1 MKWNN
6 KVLSG
11 LLGGYV
17 LVQVGRF
24 LKGWVRRSKL
34 SRKGRRKLEER
45 NKARYELP
53 DIETEVEEL
62 ILGLTVSELSEKI
75 RNKELSSL
83 QIVVAYIRR
92 ALSIGRELNSTAEEC
107 FVQAMEQAAKCDEET
122 ANGISRG
129 VLHGIPVSIK
139 DHYGM
144 KGFTSS
150 CGLAW
155 KLDYPDTE
163 DAVLVQL
170 LVDQGAIP
178 FVRSNVCQAMIWIE
192 TSNGVYGRSLNPWD
206 TTRTTGG
213 SSGGEGGLVS
223 SRCSPLGIGSDIG
236 GSIRTPCAFCGV
248 YGFKVTPKRISTLGI
263 YSPSAKIFEG
273 FECGVKCSYGPIGRC
288 VDDLALVIKSWFC
301 ERLFELDPTVV
312 PLKFNE
318 SEFKSNKRLKVGY
331 FTHIPGYPV
340 AECIKAAVLSSLEGL
355 EDFEVVQYDFFNA
368 KELIQSFLDVYA
380 ADARAE
386 FEEELN
392 GERPENYYNLQLFSY
407 DHPRIASFG
416 LSLLEKFN
424 NARLAR
430 FFDQKTDISSRSY
443 VDIYQKAQ
451 DACQALLND
460 WTSKGIDAVICPVF
474 GLVAPQHDTTV
485 DVAPCLV
492 YSFIMNLLSLPTG
505 IVPVG
510 TVKKGED
517 FYKDEFNDLLTSAC
531 SKVMEN
537 SEGLPYAVQVVGLPY
552 KDEVV
557 LRVMKKVEKRFGFN
571 SFGL

>member
-1 MKWNN
+1 MNDKKKWIIGIIGAYT
-6 KVLSG
+6 LIH
-11 LLGGYV
+11 
-17 LVQVGRF
+17 VGKY
-24 LKGWVRRSKL
+24 LKGWARRCNLSNKGKL
-34 SRKGRRKLEER
+34 KLEQR
-45 NKARYELP
+45 NKATYDLP
-53 DIETEVEEL
+53 KIETNIEEL
-62 ILGLTVSELSEKI
+62 ILTLTVYELSEKI
-75 RNKELSSL
+75 RNRELTSV
-83 QIVVAYIRR
+83 QIVVTYIKR
-92 ALSIGRELNSTAEEC
+92 AVSIGRELNNSAEEC
-107 FVQAMEQAAKCDEET
+107 FAQALEQAAKCDEET
-122 ANGISRG
+122 ANGNSRG
-129 VLHGIPVSIK
+129 ILHGIPISVK

-192 TSNGVYGRSLNPWD
+192 TSNGVYGRALNPWD

-248 YGFKVTPKRISTLGI
+248 YGFKVTPKRISISGI
-263 YSPSAKIFEG
+263 YSSTQNQFEG

-288 VDDLALVIKSWFC
+288 VDDLVLVLRSWFC
-301 ERLFELDPTVV
+301 ERLFALDPTVV
-312 PLKFNE
+312 PLNFSEN
-318 SEFKSNKRLKVGY
+318 EFKSHKRLKIGY

-340 AECIKAAVLSSLEGL
+340 AECIKNAVLRCAGSL
-355 EDFEVVQYDFFNA
+355 EDFEVVPYDFFNA
-368 KELIQSFLDVYA
+368 TELIHSFLDVYS
-380 ADARAE
+380 ADAKAE

-392 GERPENYYNLQLFSY
+392 GERPENYYDLQLFSLN
-407 DHPRIASFG
+407 HPHIASFA
-416 LSLLEKFN
+416 LSLLTYCN
-424 NARLAR
+424 NGRLAR
-430 FFDQKTDISSRSY
+430 FFDQKSEIPSTSY
-443 VDIYQKAQ
+443 LDIYQKAQ
-451 DACQALLND
+451 DNCQKLLND
-460 WTSKGIDAVICPVF
+460 WSSKGFDAVICPVF

-517 FYKDEFNDLLTSAC
+517 FYKDDYNDLLTSAC
-531 SKVMEN
+531 NKVMEN

-557 LRVMKKVEKRFGFN
+557 LRVMKEVENIFGFY
-571 SFGL
+571 SYGL